1 MGYFANAAQI
11 LIQFVFGAIIGL
23 FVLRMLA
30 EAVRADFYNPICQ
43 FLYRTTNP
51 VLTPMRRVVPTVNR
65 VNLAALLVAW
75 LVEVLKLVLLFALAA
90 GVLPGLLGLVVMAL
104 AELIDFLL
112 VLYLAL
118 VFAWALMSFLSV
130 DSGHPLI
137 PLVGRLVEPLLRPLR
152 RRLPM
157 LGGLDFSPAVAML
170 AIVLA
175 RVLLVDPLF
184 DIGRRLAL

>member
-51 VLTPMRRVVPTVNR
+51 LLTPLRRVVPTVNR
-65 VNLAALLVAW
+65 INLAALLLAW

-90 GVLPGLLGLVVMAL
+90 GVLPGLFGLVVMAL
-104 AELIDFLL
+104 AELFDFLL

-130 DSGHPLI
+130 DAGHPLI
-137 PLVGRLVEPLLRPLR
+137 PLVGRLVEPVLRPLR
-152 RRLPM
+152 RRLPA

-175 RVLLVDPLF
+175 RVLLVEPLF
-184 DIGRRLAL
+184 DFGRRLAL